1 MTVQSGVFAAL
12 AGILVAISPI
22 VPAGPLPSIAGGL
35 AVAACVLGYAALSRR
50 PAGETLATQRRISLP
65 RLSAEDVALLLLAV
79 AVFAPTL
86 AWLYTQWTISVFRNA
101 HGLFIPFLMGWFG
114 WRALRNGAAG
124 ESRPSAWGFA
134 FVALGLLLV
143 VADTAI
149 RSRYLASVG
158 LAISLPGFALLLL
171 GAERTRLLTLPLI
184 LGLFLIPLPGT
195 AGSTLYLRQA
205 TAFAVEP
212 MLVAAGYSI
221 TRDGTAIGFP
231 SLNFFVADLCS
242 AISVLHGAAAVAVI
256 LAAFSRSRLQ
266 RAALL
271 LSVWP
276 LTFFFNSIR
285 IFGLAVLCVEV
296 GPWIMDSP
304 IHNVSA
310 VATFAGVAGSLL
322 LMAGRRTLGRIFA

>member
-1 MTVQSGVFAAL
+1 
-12 AGILVAISPI
+12 
-22 VPAGPLPSIAGGL
+22 
-35 AVAACVLGYAALSRR
+35 
-50 PAGETLATQRRISLP
+50 
-65 RLSAEDVALLLLAV
+65 
-79 AVFAPTL
+79 
-86 AWLYTQWTISVFRNA
+86 
-101 HGLFIPFLMGWFG
+101 MGWFG
-114 WRALRNGAAG
+114 WRALRDSAN
-124 ESRPSAWGFA
+124 EERRPSAWGLA
-134 FVALGLLLV
+134 FVTLGLLLV

-158 LAISLPGFALLLL
+158 LVLSLPGFTLLLL
-171 GAERTRLLTLPLI
+171 GAERTRALTLPLL
-184 LGLFLIPLPGT
+184 LGLFLIPLPGS
-195 AGSTLYLRQA
+195 AGSTVYLRQA

-212 MLVAAGYSI
+212 MLLAAGYAV

-242 AISVLHGAAAVAVI
+242 AISVLHGAAALAVV
-256 LAAFSRSRLQ
+256 LAAFSASRTQ

-285 IFGLAVLCVEV
+285 IFCLAVLCVEV

-310 VATFAGVAGSLL
+310 VATFAGVAGCLL
-322 LMAGRRTLGRIFA
+322 LMAGRRTLVRIFA